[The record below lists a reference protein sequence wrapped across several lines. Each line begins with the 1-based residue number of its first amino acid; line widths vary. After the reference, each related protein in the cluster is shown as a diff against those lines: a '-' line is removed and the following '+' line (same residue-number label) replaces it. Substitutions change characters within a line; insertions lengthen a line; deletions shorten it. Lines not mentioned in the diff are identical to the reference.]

1 MDKVAERLKEYLS
14 VKNWKAKDF
23 ERNTGLGNGTCSKIS
38 RCTRQTTFNRISNS
52 GIDLNIAWLLTG
64 EGEML
69 RQAPESNAHIVG
81 AYVPPSLGDPGVFRI
96 PALPVSAQATFAE
109 SLASTVHVNPFEDF
123 RDIPL
128 LPEEQ
133 AIKDQ
138 LINIQVDGE
147 SMEPGLADGAWVLS
161 RQLKESQW
169 GNASGV
175 VFVSYGEYFV
185 VKRVK
190 VNRLFTDNYMIL
202 SSDNEDYGEMT
213 VPLCDIRA
221 MWKALRIVSSP
232 VL

>member
-1 MDKVAERLKEYLS
+1 MGLKERINDYLEYKQIRRYQFEKRCGLS
-14 VKNWKAKDF
+14 NGYTRNIKDNIGPEKLEGILNAF
-23 ERNTGLGNGTCSKIS
+23 PDINKI
-38 RCTRQTTFNRISNS
+38 
-52 GIDLNIAWLLTG
+52 WLLTG

-69 RQAPESNAHIVG
+69 RRPPESNAHIVG